1 MDNNHILNTVHLQQ
15 LKGMRISKLGMWMGY
30 NLSIEGIQQGY
41 LFLSKMVYRRVRG
54 WTLGRSV
61 FV

>member
-41 LFLSKMVYRRVRG
+41 LFCQKWYIEG
-54 WTLGRSV
+54 
-61 FV
+61 